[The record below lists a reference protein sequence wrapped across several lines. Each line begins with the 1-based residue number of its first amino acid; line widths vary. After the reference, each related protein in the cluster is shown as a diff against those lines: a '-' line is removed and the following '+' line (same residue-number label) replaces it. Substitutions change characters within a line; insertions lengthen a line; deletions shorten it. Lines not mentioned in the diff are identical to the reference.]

1 MGLEKVKPMSNNP
14 PERPKTQDESTR
26 PQKVLQWAMC
36 HPGVLLLG
44 SIAVGTLLV
53 RRRESNSQATP
64 GQRAEIEADIAD
76 GDVPLF
82 I

>member
-1 MGLEKVKPMSNNP
+1 MSNNKS
-14 PERPKTQDESTR
+14 ERSKDEPSH
-26 PQKVLQWAMC
+26 PQQVLQWAMR

-44 SIAVGTLLV
+44 SLAVGVVLAFGREINRQTLTD
-53 RRRESNSQATP
+53 RRGET
-64 GQRAEIEADIAD
+64 EADTID

>member
-1 MGLEKVKPMSNNP
+1 MSNNKS
-14 PERPKTQDESTR
+14 EWSKDEPSH
-26 PQKVLQWAMC
+26 PQQVLQWAMR

-44 SIAVGTLLV
+44 SLAVGTVLAF
-53 RRRESNSQATP
+53 RRQMNQQTVTDRRVET
-64 GQRAEIEADIAD
+64 EADIID